1 MRWPPC
7 CLQVVDSAPV
17 VGVTRVLKW
26 IRLGDELD
34 LLDAPGVIP
43 AAFNDQIAAQR
54 LAMCNDI
61 GEAAYVDSLI
71 AAAFIIRCRN
81 MPDSGRILRGIQVRW
96 RWHQAMLPCSAA
108 TAPQPHIHHNYA
120 NRPVPSMISFFSF
133 QNHCRF

>member
-1 MRWPPC
+1 MRGCWHAARHEKYVALCPLHKQLLDC
-7 CLQVVDSAPV
+7 KGCQAGFANGCREHCLPQVVDSAPL

-26 IRLGDELD
+26 VRLGEGLD

-61 GEAAYVDSLI
+61 GDASYIDSLI

-81 MPDSGRILRGIQVRW
+81 LPAAPRILTDIRVR
-96 RWHQAMLPCSAA
+96 
-108 TAPQPHIHHNYA
+108 Y
-120 NRPVPSMISFFSF
+120 
-133 QNHCRF
+133 